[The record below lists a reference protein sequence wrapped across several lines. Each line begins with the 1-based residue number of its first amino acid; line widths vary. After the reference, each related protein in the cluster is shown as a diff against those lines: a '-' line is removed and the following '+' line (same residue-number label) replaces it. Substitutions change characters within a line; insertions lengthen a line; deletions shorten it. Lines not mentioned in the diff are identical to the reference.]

1 MIALYASSYFDA
13 CVPPMTNTLLER
25 SGFAPLKVST
35 FVGVALR
42 LFHFFLVDELDNED
56 VPEVDS
62 VPTDFISVVISEMID
77 RPMLFVAFAMRRK
90 TIIMT
95 GVKRWPYIVHALCGA
110 WDHIFLFLYFS
121 AVKGLTVLV
130 RPLG

>member
-25 SGFAPLKVST
+25 SGLAPLKVST
-35 FVGVALR
+35 FVGAFLR
-42 LFHFFLVDELDNED
+42 LFHFFLVDEFDNED

-62 VPTDFISVVISEMID
+62 VPTDLISVVISEMID

-90 TIIMT
+90 TMIIS
-95 GVKRWPYIVHALCGA
+95 GVRRWSYIVHALFGA
-110 WDHIFLFLYFS
+110 WNHIFLYYS
-121 AVKGLTVLV
+121 AMEGLTILV

>member
-1 MIALYASSYFDA
+1 M
-13 CVPPMTNTLLER
+13 
-25 SGFAPLKVST
+25 KVST
-35 FVGVALR
+35 FVGAVLR

-90 TIIMT
+90 TMIMT
-95 GVKRWPYIVHALCGA
+95 GVKRWSYVVHALFGA
-110 WDHIFLFLYFS
+110 WDHIFLYSS
-121 AVKGLTVLV
+121 AVEGLTVLV